1 MAMSGGGIGR
11 RSLVAGAGLAVAC
24 GVGARAAARKP
35 KVAIK
40 TNHGVIVVELEAER
54 APLTSANFL
63 HYVDTGRYDDGSFYR
78 ASRTP
83 GAPKEGTIV
92 GGPSERTHRYP
103 PIAHESTTMTGLRH
117 TTGTISLGR
126 YAPGSAT
133 ADFFIC
139 ASPEPYL
146 DAHPDAPAPKG
157 GGDNLGY
164 AAFGQVVA
172 GMRVVRTILALPT
185 PGKSR
190 FPDMKGQWLD
200 PVVPIFTMR
209 RVV

>member
-11 RSLVAGAGLAVAC
+11 RSLVTGAGLAVAC

-63 HYVDTGRYDDGSFYR
+63 HYVDTGRFDDGSFYR

-146 DAHPDAPAPKG
+146 DAHPGAK
-157 GGDNLGY
+157 GDNLGY

>member
-1 MAMSGGGIGR
+1 MSGARIGR
-11 RSLVAGAGLAVAC
+11 RSLLGGAGLVMT
-24 GVGARAAARKP
+24 GAMGALAATGKP
-35 KVAIK
+35 RVTIR
-40 TNHGVIVVELEAER
+40 TNHGAIVVELEAGK
-54 APLTSANFL
+54 APLTTANFL
-63 HYVDTGRYDDGSFYR
+63 HYVEAGKYDGGSFFR

-92 GGPSERTHRYP
+92 GGPSDKVRRFP
-103 PIAHESTTMTGLRH
+103 PIAHESTRMTGIKH
-117 TTGTISLGR
+117 MTGTISLGR

-146 DAHPDAPAPKG
+146 DAHPGAK
-157 GGDNLGY
+157 GDNLGY

-172 GMRVVRTILALPT
+172 GMGVVRTILALPT

-190 FPDMKGQWLD
+190 FPDMEGQWLD
-200 PVVPIFTMR
+200 PVVPIVNMR
-209 RVV
+209 RVG

>member
-1 MAMSGGGIGR
+1 MSGGGIER
-11 RSLVAGAGLAVAC
+11 RSVMAGAGLLVAGAVRAS
-24 GVGARAAARKP
+24 AAAAKP

-40 TNHGVIVVELEAER
+40 TNHGVIVVELEAEK

-63 HYVDTGRYDDGSFYR
+63 HYVDTGRYDDGSFFR

-83 GAPKEGTIV
+83 GSPKEGTIV

-103 PIAHESTTMTGLRH
+103 PIAHESTTMTGLKH

-139 ASPEPYL
+139 ASPEPFL
-146 DAHPDAPAPKG
+146 DAHPGAPSKPG
-157 GGDNLGY
+157 VDNLGY

-172 GMRVVRTILALPT
+172 GMHVVRTILALPT

-200 PVVPIFTMR
+200 PVVPIYTMR
-209 RVV
+209 RV

>member
-1 MAMSGGGIGR
+1 
-11 RSLVAGAGLAVAC
+11 
-24 GVGARAAARKP
+24 
-35 KVAIK
+35 
-40 TNHGVIVVELEAER
+40 
-54 APLTSANFL
+54 
-63 HYVDTGRYDDGSFYR
+63 
-78 ASRTP
+78 
-83 GAPKEGTIV
+83 
-92 GGPSERTHRYP
+92 
-103 PIAHESTTMTGLRH
+103 MTGLRH

-146 DAHPDAPAPKG
+146 DAHPGAK
-157 GGDNLGY
+157 GDNLGY
-164 AAFGQVVA
+164 AAFGQVVS
-172 GMRVVRTILALPT
+172 GMHVVRTILALPT

-209 RVV
+209 RAA

>member
-1 MAMSGGGIGR
+1 MSGADLGR
-11 RSLVAGAGLAVAC
+11 RSLVAGAGLLMAG
-24 GVGARAAARKP
+24 GVGARAAALKP

-63 HYVDTGRYDDGSFYR
+63 HYVDTGRFDDGSFYR

-83 GAPKEGTIV
+83 GSPKEGTIV
-92 GGPSERTHRYP
+92 GGPSDHTHRYP
-103 PIAHESTTMTGLRH
+103 PIAHESTTMTGLKH

-146 DAHPDAPAPKG
+146 DAHPGAK
-157 GGDNLGY
+157 GDNLGY

-172 GMRVVRTILALPT
+172 GMHVVRTILALPT

-209 RVV
+209 RAV

>member
-1 MAMSGGGIGR
+1 MSGAGVGR
-11 RSLVAGAGLAVAC
+11 RSLVAGAGLLIAG
-24 GVGARAAARKP
+24 GVGARAAAPKP

-40 TNHGVIVVELEAER
+40 TNHGVIVVELEAEK

-63 HYVDTGRYDDGSFYR
+63 HYVDTGRFDDGSFYR

-83 GAPKEGTIV
+83 GSPKEGTIV
-92 GGPSERTHRYP
+92 GGPSDRTHRYP

-146 DAHPDAPAPKG
+146 DAHPGAK
-157 GGDNLGY
+157 GDNLGY

-172 GMRVVRTILALPT
+172 GMHVVRTILALPT

-209 RVV
+209 RVA

>member
-1 MAMSGGGIGR
+1 MSGASFKR
-11 RSLVAGAGLAVAC
+11 RSVLAGAGLLVANPL
-24 GVGARAAARKP
+24 GARAATPKP

-40 TNHGVIVVELEAER
+40 TNHGVIVVELEAQK
-54 APLTSANFL
+54 APITSANFL
-63 HYVDTGRYDDGSFYR
+63 HYVDTGRYDGGSFFR

-83 GAPKEGTIV
+83 GAPKEGVIV

-103 PIAHESTTMTGLRH
+103 PIAHESTTMTGLKH

-139 ASPEPYL
+139 VSPQPFL
-146 DAHPDAPAPKG
+146 DAHPGAPSKPG
-157 GGDNLGY
+157 SDNLGY
-164 AAFGQVVA
+164 AAFGQVVS

-185 PGKSR
+185 PGKTR
-190 FPDMKGQWLD
+190 FPGMEGQWLD
-200 PVVPIFTMR
+200 PVVPIFTMQ
-209 RVV
+209 RV

>member
-1 MAMSGGGIGR
+1 MAMSGAGIGR
-11 RSLVAGAGLAVAC
+11 RGVVAGAGLVMAA
-24 GVGARAAARKP
+24 GVGARAAAPLKP

-40 TNHGVIVVELEAER
+40 TNHGVIVVELEAQR

-63 HYVDTGRYDDGSFYR
+63 HYVDTGRFDGGSFYR

-83 GAPKEGTIV
+83 GRPREGTIV

-103 PIAHESTTMTGLRH
+103 PIAHETTTMTGLRH

-146 DAHPDAPAPKG
+146 DAHPGAK
-157 GGDNLGY
+157 GDNLGY
-164 AAFGQVVA
+164 AAFGQVVS
-172 GMRVVRTILALPT
+172 GMHVVRTILALPT

-209 RVV
+209 RAA

>member
-1 MAMSGGGIGR
+1 MSGAGLGR
-11 RSLVAGAGLAVAC
+11 RSLVAGAGLLMAG
-24 GVGARAAARKP
+24 GVGARAAAPKP

-63 HYVDTGRYDDGSFYR
+63 HYVDTGRFDDGSFYR

-83 GAPKEGTIV
+83 GSPKEGTIV
-92 GGPSERTHRYP
+92 GGPSDHTHRYP

-146 DAHPDAPAPKG
+146 DAHPGAK
-157 GGDNLGY
+157 GDNLGY

-172 GMRVVRTILALPT
+172 GMHVVRTILALPT

>member
-1 MAMSGGGIGR
+1 MAMSGASLGR
-11 RSLVAGAGLAVAC
+11 RSVVAGAGLLMARSVR
-24 GVGARAAARKP
+24 VRAAPPKP

-40 TNHGVIVVELEAER
+40 TNHGTIVVELEAER

-63 HYVDTGRYDDGSFYR
+63 HYVDTGRFDDGSFYR

-83 GAPKEGTIV
+83 GSPKEGTIV
-92 GGPSERTHRYP
+92 GGPSDRTHRYP

-139 ASPEPYL
+139 CSPEPYL
-146 DAHPDAPAPKG
+146 DAHPGAPVPKG

-164 AAFGQVVA
+164 AAFGQVVS

>member
-1 MAMSGGGIGR
+1 MSGASVGR
-11 RSLVAGAGLAVAC
+11 RSLVAGAGLLIAG
-24 GVGARAAARKP
+24 GVGARAAAPKP

-40 TNHGVIVVELEAER
+40 TNHGVIVVELEAEK

-63 HYVDTGRYDDGSFYR
+63 HYVDTGRFDDGSFYR

-83 GAPKEGTIV
+83 GSPKEGTIV
-92 GGPSERTHRYP
+92 GGPSDRTHRYP

-146 DAHPDAPAPKG
+146 DAHPGAK
-157 GGDNLGY
+157 GDNLGY

-172 GMRVVRTILALPT
+172 GMHVVRTILALPT

>member
-1 MAMSGGGIGR
+1 MNDGTIIRRTLIGAAG
-11 RSLVAGAGLAVAC
+11 LVAASPLGALAAP
-24 GVGARAAARKP
+24 AKP
-35 KVAIK
+35 RVAIH
-40 TNHGVIVVELEAER
+40 TNHGVIVVELEAQR
-54 APLTSANFL
+54 APLTTANFL
-63 HYVDTGRYDDGSFYR
+63 QYVDAGKYDGGSFYR

-92 GGPSERTHRYP
+92 GGPDEKVRRFA

-126 YAPGSAT
+126 YALGTAT

-146 DAHPDAPAPKG
+146 DAHPSKKKG
-157 GGDNLGY
+157 DHEGF
-164 AAFGQVVA
+164 AAFGSVVE
-172 GMRVVRTILALPT
+172 GMGVVRTILALPT

-190 FPDMKGQWLD
+190 FPDMKGQWLE
-200 PVVPIFTMR
+200 PVVPITMKR
-209 RVV
+209 A

>member
-1 MAMSGGGIGR
+1 MAMSGAGLGR
-11 RSLVAGAGLAVAC
+11 RSLVAGAGLLMAG
-24 GVGARAAARKP
+24 GVGARAAAPKP

-63 HYVDTGRYDDGSFYR
+63 HYVDTGRFDDGSFYR

-83 GAPKEGTIV
+83 GSPKEGTIV
-92 GGPSERTHRYP
+92 GGPSDHTHRYP

-146 DAHPDAPAPKG
+146 DAHPGAK
-157 GGDNLGY
+157 GDNLGY

-172 GMRVVRTILALPT
+172 GMHVVRTILALPT

>member
-1 MAMSGGGIGR
+1 LI
-11 RSLVAGAGLAVAC
+11 AG
-24 GVGARAAARKP
+24 GVGARAAPPKP

-40 TNHGVIVVELEAER
+40 TNHGVIVVELEAEK

-63 HYVDTGRYDDGSFYR
+63 HYVDTGRFDDGSFYR

-83 GAPKEGTIV
+83 GSPKEGTIV
-92 GGPSERTHRYP
+92 GGPSDRTHRYP

-146 DAHPDAPAPKG
+146 DAHPGAK
-157 GGDNLGY
+157 GDNLGY

-172 GMRVVRTILALPT
+172 GMHVVRTILALPT

>member
-1 MAMSGGGIGR
+1 MSGGGIGR
-11 RSLVAGAGLAVAC
+11 RSLVAGAGLALAG

-63 HYVDTGRYDDGSFYR
+63 HYVDTGRFDDGSFYR

-146 DAHPDAPAPKG
+146 DAHPGAK
-157 GGDNLGY
+157 GDNLGY

>member
-1 MAMSGGGIGR
+1 MSGAGIGR
-11 RSLVAGAGLAVAC
+11 RGVVAGAGLVMAA
-24 GVGARAAARKP
+24 GVGARAAAPLKP

-40 TNHGVIVVELEAER
+40 TNHGVIVVELEAQR

-63 HYVDTGRYDDGSFYR
+63 HYVDTGRFDGGSFYR

-83 GAPKEGTIV
+83 GRPREGTIV

-103 PIAHESTTMTGLRH
+103 PIAHETTTMTGLRH

-146 DAHPDAPAPKG
+146 DAHPGAK
-157 GGDNLGY
+157 GDNLGY
-164 AAFGQVVA
+164 AAFGQVVS
-172 GMRVVRTILALPT
+172 GMHVVRTILALPT

-209 RVV
+209 RAA

>member
-11 RSLVAGAGLAVAC
+11 RSLVAGAGLALAG

-63 HYVDTGRYDDGSFYR
+63 HYVDTGRFDDGSFYR

-146 DAHPDAPAPKG
+146 DAHPGAK
-157 GGDNLGY
+157 GDNLGY

>member
-1 MAMSGGGIGR
+1 MNVAGIRR
-11 RSLVAGAGLAVAC
+11 RSLVAGAGLWMAQ
-24 GVGARAAARKP
+24 GVGAHAAVPKP

-40 TNHGVIVVELEAER
+40 TNHGVIVVELEAQK

-63 HYVDTGRYDDGSFYR
+63 HYVDTGRFDGGSFYR

-83 GAPKEGTIV
+83 GRPREGTIV

-103 PIAHESTTMTGLRH
+103 PIAHETTTMTGLRH

-146 DAHPDAPAPKG
+146 DAHPGAK
-157 GGDNLGY
+157 GDNLGY
-164 AAFGQVVA
+164 AAFGQVVS
-172 GMRVVRTILALPT
+172 GMHVVRTILALPT

-209 RVV
+209 RAA